1 VHGFLDPAS
10 FGRRRAG
17 QRGAEEISMSNSVI
31 NTFRSFRPGTLAI
44 VIATAVLVCGCG
56 SAEKVDHKPPSG
68 LDAEAPK
75 KARRPIIG
83 PFVDEINSAV
93 QRTPGT
99 VAVFPVLSPLPTSK
113 QAMHVNGLGERL
125 AKEIAEEFRLV
136 GVNPLAGDELRN
148 DILATNRG
156 LAEFKT
162 VADVFW
168 LADRVGAEYAVYGT
182 AEHKVYNRIKRDE
195 RLDVKLMCM
204 RVSSRTTV
212 ARLSKDFSGGKMG
225 RELFR
230 DYRQPSSW
238 KVGPEAPPY
247 TPSVD
252 AEVKWAAR
260 ELVQRVVRKASEP
273 LKSRTV
279 AIDPALIRGVSGS
292 GAGNFEAFTRSFLR
306 EFEKAER
313 AATAKGA
320 TNPEV
325 AALDHG
331 PVTIQEKEFKTLGD
345 VLDMIDQNRAARRT
359 SRAGQLSIDISRM
372 IAEQLADAAAG
383 TFEVQA
389 DETSRQS
396 VLNLIKREAELAREE
411 GAVDPNTIG
420 ELRVK
425 GAQLLLRATLRPFM
439 RSYQFRMIVLDVS
452 TGKVV
457 ASESLDIEARFK
469 KDLDELTGS

>member
-1 VHGFLDPAS
+1 
-10 FGRRRAG
+10 
-17 QRGAEEISMSNSVI
+17 
-31 NTFRSFRPGTLAI
+31 

-56 SAEKVDHKPPSG
+56 SAEKVDHKPPSAI
-68 LDAEAPK
+68 DAEAPK
-75 KARRPIIG
+75 KPRRPIIG

-93 QRTPGT
+93 QRSPGI
-99 VAVFPVLSPLPTSK
+99 VAVFPALSPLPTSK
-113 QAMHVNGLGERL
+113 QDMHVNGLGERL
-125 AKEIAEEFRLV
+125 AREVADEFRLV

-156 LAEFKT
+156 LSEFKT

-168 LADRVGAEYAVYGT
+168 LADRIGAEYAVYGT
-182 AEHKVYNRIKRDE
+182 AEHKVYDRIKRDE

-204 RVSSRTTV
+204 RVSNRTTV
-212 ARLSKDFSGGKMG
+212 ARLARDFSGGKMG

-252 AEVKWAAR
+252 AEVKWATR
-260 ELVQRVVRKASEP
+260 ILVRQVIRKAGDE

-279 AIDPALIRGVSGS
+279 AIDPTVIRGVSGS
-292 GAGNFEAFTRSFLR
+292 GAGNFEAFTESFLR

-325 AALDHG
+325 DALDHG

-345 VLDMIDQNRAARRT
+345 VLDLIEQKRAARRT

-372 IAEQLADAAAG
+372 IAEVLADAAAG
-383 TFEVQA
+383 TFEVLA

-396 VLNLIKREAELAREE
+396 VLNLIKREAKLAQEE
-411 GAVDPNTIG
+411 GAIEPGTIG
-420 ELRVK
+420 ELHAK

-457 ASESLDIEARFK
+457 STESLDIEGRFK
-469 KDLDELTGS
+469 KDLDELTSS